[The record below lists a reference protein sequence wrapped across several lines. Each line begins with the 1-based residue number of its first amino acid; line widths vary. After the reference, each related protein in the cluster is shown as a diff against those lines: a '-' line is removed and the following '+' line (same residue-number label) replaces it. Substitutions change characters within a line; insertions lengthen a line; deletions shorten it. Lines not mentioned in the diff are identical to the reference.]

1 MPQNISLFAGT
12 LLDNITLG
20 VENVDYEKVQD
31 ICRRVKVED
40 FVKEL
45 PMGYFL
51 VDKNKELQ

>member
-1 MPQNISLFAGT
+1 M
-12 LLDNITLG
+12 DNITLG